1 MRAMMSCSSLPF
13 SHQKR
18 VCFWR
23 RAHQTAAFCYEI
35 FGNIR
40 CVSID
45 YYVETEGLQ
54 QRRFLLVNDS
64 ETKFVESKS
73 FGRVFPECPMEEA
86 YISEESFFSS
96 SSSLVLYIRKGY
108 KEAKGQ
114 TVCLCTVYMQN
125 FHRLQ

>member
-1 MRAMMSCSSLPF
+1 MRAMMSCSSLTTF
-13 SHQKR
+13 SHQKG

-54 QRRFLLVNDS
+54 QRRFLLVNDN
-64 ETKFVESKS
+64 ETKFVD
-73 FGRVFPECPMEEA
+73 FPECRP
-86 YISEESFFSS
+86 IS
-96 SSSLVLYIRKGY
+96 
-108 KEAKGQ
+108 
-114 TVCLCTVYMQN
+114 
-125 FHRLQ
+125 